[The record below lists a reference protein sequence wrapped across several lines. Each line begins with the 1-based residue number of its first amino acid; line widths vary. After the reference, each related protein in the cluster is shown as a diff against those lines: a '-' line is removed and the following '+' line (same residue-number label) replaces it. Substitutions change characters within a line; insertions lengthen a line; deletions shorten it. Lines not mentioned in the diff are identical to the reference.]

1 MNWPLTPFP
10 IWLHELIYVVRWD
23 IPRITKTQSGN
34 FQFVFKNLNLCP
46 KVYSLQSQE
55 MHQTFE
61 TNNPNSLHEVWF
73 IKSLCFPVKTQ
84 VTWGMPEPKYFK
96 VLSGQNDPN
105 FRFNLRFKQTNQG
118 SLLESGEDVV
128 CVVWFRRIRNHL
140 GCSEWCHHLVFNE
153 G

>member
-61 TNNPNSLHEVWF
+61 TNNPNSLHEVWS

-105 FRFNLRFKQTNQG
+105 FRFNLRFNHFRNRKENVNSNCLPHMSTNLIKG
-118 SLLESGEDVV
+118 VHNLT
-128 CVVWFRRIRNHL
+128 
-140 GCSEWCHHLVFNE
+140 GCTYTEKGNV
-153 G
+153 